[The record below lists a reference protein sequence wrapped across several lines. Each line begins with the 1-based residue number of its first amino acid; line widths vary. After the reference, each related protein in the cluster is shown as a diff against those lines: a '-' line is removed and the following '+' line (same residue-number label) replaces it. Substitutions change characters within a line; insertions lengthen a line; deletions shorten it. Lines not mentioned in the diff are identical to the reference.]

1 MGVMGV
7 MGRMGHRQLATRPP
21 ATGQTAPTKVR
32 AKRDES
38 EAVEIFRFMTIFCLT
53 SVSWCGRLILLPQKE
68 LRPK

>member
-1 MGVMGV
+1 VWVIADFGL
-7 MGRMGHRQLATRPP
+7 RIADCLRPP